1 MARSIEDVHL
11 VLNILSLGS
20 VVELHHRRGD
30 GDTTLLLN
38 VHPVAGGRLLN
49 LIAFH
54 GTGNLYLSAKEQ
66 EFLCQRG
73 LTGIGV
79 RNNCKRSSSFDLL
92 IHRIMD
98 VVLLLCHQFINAFL
112 QRLFPIGNLYAV
124 GLLYLRLVKDGVGW
138 TLCCCRILASVQGPY
153 MTGGDAS

>member
-1 MARSIEDVHL
+1 MARSVEDIHF

-66 EFLCQRG
+66 ELLCQRG

-92 IHRIMD
+92 IHRIIFTILM
-98 VVLLLCHQFINAFL
+98 NYN
-112 QRLFPIGNLYAV
+112 LFNH
-124 GLLYLRLVKDGVGW
+124 LRFNDWRSALIII
-138 TLCCCRILASVQGPY
+138 CRILYLHQPFDTFA
-153 MTGGDAS
+153 